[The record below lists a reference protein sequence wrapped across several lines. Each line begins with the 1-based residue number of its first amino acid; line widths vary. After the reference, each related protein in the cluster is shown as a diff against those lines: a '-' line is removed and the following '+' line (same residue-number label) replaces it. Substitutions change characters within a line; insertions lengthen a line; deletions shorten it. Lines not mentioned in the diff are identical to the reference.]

1 MMIYWRKASG
11 GGKMPMYKK
20 VMGALAVILLLVA
33 GASFYEY
40 HQDSQAVD
48 LDSVSEHNDTLSP
61 NKAAVYVTG
70 EVAKPGVVYLPLD
83 GRVGDA
89 VNQCGG
95 LLPTADSGRVNMAA
109 GIKDGMEIRV
119 EAKKM
124 PAGTPDAARGSTAGN
139 KSGNND
145 VLAKKSGRSTSN
157 AGSDGGAEV
166 VNINTADAD
175 GLRKL
180 KGIGPAMAQRI
191 IDYREANGAF
201 QSPEDLQ
208 QVKGIGKVKYAKL
221 KDQIAI

>member
-1 MMIYWRKASG
+1 
-11 GGKMPMYKK
+11 MPMYKK

-40 HQDSQAVD
+40 HQDGQAVD
-48 LDSVSEHNDTLSP
+48 LDSVSEHHDRLNP

-70 EVAKPGVVYLPLD
+70 EVAKPGVVYLPFD

-124 PAGTPDAARGSTAGN
+124 PVGTPDAAQGSTAGS
-139 KSGNND
+139 KSGNNKA
-145 VLAKKSGRSTSN
+145 VPAKNSSRNTSN
-157 AGSDGGAEV
+157 VASDSGGEV

-208 QVKGIGKVKYAKL
+208 QVKGIGKAKYAKL